1 MVSHFVNSL
10 EMSAVRAAKE
20 LSVVVDSVPYD
31 STSTMQAR
39 GSKSLNG
46 TLEAVE
52 CIALSLHNDVEALV
66 VVVVTYLADSK
77 SGSSGNGCID
87 TVCGLGFSD

>member
-1 MVSHFVNSL
+1 
-10 EMSAVRAAKE
+10 MSAVRAAKE
-20 LSVVVDSVPYD
+20 LSVVLYAVSYD

-52 CIALSLHNDVEALV
+52 CVALSLHNDVEALV
-66 VVVVTYLADSK
+66 VVVVTYLADSH
-77 SGSSGNGCID
+77 SDSSVNGCVY
-87 TVCGLGFSD
+87 TVCGLGFGDYERA